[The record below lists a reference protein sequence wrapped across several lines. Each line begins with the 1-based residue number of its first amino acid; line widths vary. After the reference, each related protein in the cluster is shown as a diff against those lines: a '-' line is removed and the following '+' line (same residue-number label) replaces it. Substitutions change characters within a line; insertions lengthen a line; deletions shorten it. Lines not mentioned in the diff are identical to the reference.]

1 MKLKRSQALTAVVTT
16 LTLVLIGSATIVLSQ
31 QSASESQNPT
41 GEVAPSGL
49 EAPGVARDPAGQ
61 PIAFSHAHHAG
72 QYQIE
77 CEFCHSYARRGPVA
91 GIPSV
96 ERCVGCH
103 QSILTDQPEIQ
114 KLLEYWE
121 NEEPIPWL
129 RIHNLPDY
137 VRFTHKAHVRAG
149 IDCASCHGD
158 VKSME
163 IAQQVESLSMGWC
176 LDCHNEREA
185 PRDCLVCHY

>member
-1 MKLKRSQALTAVVTT
+1 MKLKHSQALTAVATT

-31 QSASESQNPT
+31 QSASESQSPT
-41 GEVAPSGL
+41 GDVEPSGL

-114 KLLEYWE
+114 KLLEY
-121 NEEPIPWL
+121 
-129 RIHNLPDY
+129 
-137 VRFTHKAHVRAG
+137 
-149 IDCASCHGD
+149 
-158 VKSME
+158 
-163 IAQQVESLSMGWC
+163 
-176 LDCHNEREA
+176 
-185 PRDCLVCHY
+185 

>member
-1 MKLKRSQALTAVVTT
+1 MKLKRSHCTTVIIITLAVV
-16 LTLVLIGSATIVLSQ
+16 LVGAASAVLSQ
-31 QSASESQNPT
+31 QSVSESPRPT
-41 GEVAPSGL
+41 AEVAPPSL

-72 QYQIE
+72 LYQIA
-77 CEFCHSYARRGPVA
+77 CEFCHAYARRGPVA

-129 RIHNLPDY
+129 RIHDLPDY

-149 IDCASCHGD
+149 INCENCHGD
-158 VKSME
+158 VRSME

-185 PRDCLVCHY
+185 PRDCLICHY

>member
-1 MKLKRSQALTAVVTT
+1 MKLNYSNSTVVTIIT
-16 LTLVLIGSATIVLSQ
+16 LALVLIGSASAVLSQ
-31 QSASESQNPT
+31 RSASESPNT
-41 GEVAPSGL
+41 TAEVTPLGL
-49 EAPGVARDPAGQ
+49 ETPGVARDPAGQ

-72 QYQIE
+72 QYQIA
-77 CEFCHSYARRGPVA
+77 CEFCHTYARRGPVA

-129 RIHNLPDY
+129 RIHDLPDY

-149 IDCASCHGD
+149 INCENCHGD

>member
-1 MKLKRSQALTAVVTT
+1 MKPDYSNSTTVTIIT
-16 LTLVLIGSATIVLSQ
+16 LALVLIGSASAVLSQ
-31 QSASESQNPT
+31 RPASESPNTTAEITPL
-41 GEVAPSGL
+41 GL

-72 QYQIE
+72 QHQIE
-77 CEFCHSYARRGPVA
+77 CEFCHTYARRGPVA

-103 QSILTDQPEIQ
+103 RSILTDQPEIQ

-129 RIHNLPDY
+129 RIHDLPDY

-149 IDCASCHGD
+149 INCENCHGD

>member
-1 MKLKRSQALTAVVTT
+1 MKLIYSNSTVVTIIT
-16 LTLVLIGSATIVLSQ
+16 LALVLIGSASAVLSQ
-31 QSASESQNPT
+31 RSASESPNT
-41 GEVAPSGL
+41 AVEVAPPGL
-49 EAPGVARDPAGQ
+49 EVPGVARDPAGQ

-72 QYQIE
+72 QYQIA
-77 CEFCHSYARRGPVA
+77 CEFCHTYARRGPVA

-129 RIHNLPDY
+129 RIHDLPDY

-149 IDCASCHGD
+149 INCENCHGD

>member
-1 MKLKRSQALTAVVTT
+1 MKLKRSHCTTVIIITLAVV
-16 LTLVLIGSATIVLSQ
+16 LVGAATAVLSQ
-31 QSASESQNPT
+31 QSVSESPSPT
-41 GEVAPSGL
+41 AEVAPLSL

-72 QYQIE
+72 QYQIA
-77 CEFCHSYARRGPVA
+77 CEFCHAYARRGPVA

-129 RIHNLPDY
+129 RIYDLPDY

-149 IDCASCHGD
+149 INCENCHGD
-158 VKSME
+158 VRSMD

-185 PRDCLVCHY
+185 PRDCLICHY

>member
-1 MKLKRSQALTAVVTT
+1 MKLIYSNSTVVTIIT
-16 LTLVLIGSATIVLSQ
+16 LALVLIGSASAVLSQ
-31 QSASESQNPT
+31 RSASESPNT
-41 GEVAPSGL
+41 TAEVTPLGL
-49 EAPGVARDPAGQ
+49 ETPGVARDPAGQ

-72 QYQIE
+72 QYKIA
-77 CEFCHSYARRGPVA
+77 CEFCHAYARRGPVA

-129 RIHNLPDY
+129 RIHDLPDY

-149 IDCASCHGD
+149 INCENCHGD